1 MNIAHHQIRPE
12 YSIKRFRL
20 PLLFG
25 FTVLFLFLLSVTGIL
40 SVMPYQSRQ
49 LFNWQSVNTQ
59 GMGYVTG
66 LAIAP
71 SSPYDVYV
79 RTDVG
84 GAYRFNNQDQQWLP
98 LMDMFDSNFSGGG
111 IGVESIAI
119 DPQKPQRVY
128 VVVNHNTASFQDT
141 DGKKKY
147 KYAGEVMV
155 SENKG
160 VSWQPTNLGEKNV
173 YVGPNQAYRSDT
185 GERLAVDP
193 NQSELL
199 YFASRRNGLW
209 KKDNQQAWTQVSN
222 GLPDASSLP
231 QYKKPDG
238 SDNLDIP
245 GFTFV
250 EFDKNSGK
258 PNNPTQK
265 IYVGVHGSGVWHS
278 NNSGKSWKNIVGG
291 IDPLRSAIASDGT
304 LYVSFGTWAGDGTQT
319 SGAVRKYK
327 NGAWTDINPDGTN
340 RFYSAV
346 TVQPDQPNTIMAISD
361 RNVYRSTDGGTTW
374 NQQTMYMGAY
384 DANNTED
391 HVNFSAPPYY
401 QSYSATGAAAIV
413 IDPSNPKQVWWT
425 NGWGVAR
432 TDDVTAATP
441 TYKWLMKNLEEIDAN
456 MVRVPPKPKAKG
468 GADLLSAVQ
477 DMIGFRYLDRKHIP
491 CTKINPT
498 NIPINPAYK
507 WANPDW
513 QVYPVPFPHVAGAT
527 GMDYSYK
534 KPDYA
539 AFVGFHQWQGYW
551 PVYGMTK
558 DNGQTWQAFDSIP
571 TETFWKSDKS
581 GQEQAMPIAGQI
593 AMSPTN
599 PQNMVWAPTWGSWP
613 HYTIDGGKTWKL
625 TNNLDHPPQP
635 SPYDPQNKDH
645 THYTALPKSW
655 PNTISPWVN
664 TYILA
669 ADRQDPQGKT
679 FYYYDGWTFYYSRD
693 GGANWQKGASGN
705 LPTWLI
711 RPAIIPN
718 PTKMGDVWMSFARN
732 PEDVNGNKLYRSTDG
747 GKTFNTIASV
757 DSCELIA
764 FGKGSSNT
772 NPYIYIF
779 GRVNGATQDTM
790 YKSEDMGKNW
800 MPISNP
806 NVLQF
811 PGLAYMEG
819 DMRSPNLIYTALAG
833 RGIMVGELPLK

>member
-1 MNIAHHQIRPE
+1 V
-12 YSIKRFRL
+12 
-20 PLLFG
+20 FG
-25 FTVLFLFLLSVTGIL
+25 FTVLILFLFSVTGIL

-84 GAYRFNNQDQQWLP
+84 GAYRFNDQNDQWLP

-119 DPQKPQRVY
+119 DPQQPQRLY
-128 VVVNHNTASFQDT
+128 VVVNRNSLSFQDT

-160 VSWQPTNLGEKNV
+160 ASWQPTGLGEKNV

-193 NQSELL
+193 NQSNLL

-209 KKDNQQAWTQVSN
+209 KKEQAWTQVFN
-222 GLPDASSLP
+222 GLPAPSSLP
-231 QYKKPDG
+231 QYKKLDG
-238 SDNLDIP
+238 SDNPDIP

-250 EFDKNSGK
+250 GFDKSSGK

-265 IYVGVHGSGVWHS
+265 IYVGVHGSGVWCS
-278 NNSGKSWKNIVGG
+278 TNGGKSWINIAGG

-304 LYVSFGTWAGDGTQT
+304 LYVSFGTWGENGTQT

-327 NGAWTDINPDGTN
+327 NGAWTDVNPDGAN

-346 TVQPDQPNTIMAISD
+346 SVQADQPNTVMAISD
-361 RNVYRSTDGGTTW
+361 RNVYRSTNGGTAW

-384 DANNTED
+384 DANNTQA

-432 TDDVTAATP
+432 TDDITAATP
-441 TYKWLMKNLEEIDAN
+441 TYKWLMKNLEQLDAN

-468 GADLLSAVQ
+468 GADLLGAVQ

-491 CTKINPT
+491 CNKINPT

-513 QVYPVPFPHVAGAT
+513 QVYPEPFPHVAGAT

-539 AFVGFHQWQGYW
+539 VFVGFHQWQGYW

-558 DNGQTWQAFDSIP
+558 DNGQTWQAFDAIP
-571 TETFWKSDKS
+571 KETFWKSDKS
-581 GQEQAMPIAGQI
+581 GQEQAMPIGGQI

-599 PQNMVWAPTWGSWP
+599 PQNMVWAPTWGTWP

-625 TNNLDHPPQP
+625 TNNLDHPDPP
-635 SPYDPQNKDH
+635 SPYDPKNNDH

-711 RPAIIPN
+711 HPAIIPN

-747 GKTFNTIASV
+747 GKTFSIISSV
-757 DSCELIA
+757 DSCEFIA

-779 GRVNGATQDTM
+779 GRVGGANQDTM
-790 YKSEDMGKNW
+790 YKSQDMGKTW
-800 MPISNP
+800 VPISNP
-806 NVLQF
+806 NILQF
-811 PGLAYMEG
+811 PGLTYMEG
-819 DMRSPNLIYTALAG
+819 DMRSPNIIYAALAG
-833 RGIMVGELPLK
+833 RGIMVGELTSK